1 MPIRPRTVALGAGAC
16 TALLAVVWVAAF
28 HIGFFAHANQSIF
41 LQFGDLDTHSRLEW
55 VARHFVSPFDPDP
68 YVYLAMVPVAVA
80 LLRGRP
86 RVAFAVGAII
96 LGANVTTEL
105 LKHVLS
111 EPAPSPLLP
120 APSWP
125 SGHSTAAMSLALAS
139 VLAAPARL
147 RPAAA
152 ALGASLAIAVGYS
165 VMATGMHYPS
175 DVIGGLL
182 VSAIWALLTL
192 AALFAAEHWRPSAR
206 AGGGRVSMRATLGA
220 PGLVLLGALILT
232 VVVVLIRPHDVVSYA
247 RAHEAFVVGAAGIA
261 ALSLALST
269 GFVLS
274 VRR

>member
-1 MPIRPRTVALGAGAC
+1 MPIRPRKAALGAGAC
-16 TALLAVVWVAAF
+16 TAQLAAVWVGAF
-28 HIGFFAHANQSIF
+28 HVGFLAHANQSIF
-41 LQFGDLDTHSRLEW
+41 LQFGDLDAHSRLEW
-55 VARHFVSPFDPDP
+55 VARHFVSPFDPNP
-68 YVYLAMVPVAVA
+68 YAYLAMVPVAVA

-105 LKHVLS
+105 FKHVLS
-111 EPAPSPLLP
+111 EPAPSRLLP

-125 SGHSTAAMSLALAS
+125 SGHSTAAMSLALAA

-147 RPAAA
+147 RPAVA
-152 ALGASLAIAVGYS
+152 ALGASLAIAAGYS

-175 DVIGGLL
+175 DVVGGFL
-182 VSAIWALLTL
+182 VAAIWTLLTVAALL
-192 AALFAAEHWRPSAR
+192 AAEHWRPSAS
-206 AGGGRVSMRATLGA
+206 AGGGPISMRAALGA

-232 VVVVLIRPHDVVSYA
+232 VVVVVIRPHDVVSYA

-269 GFVLS
+269 GVVLS

>member
-1 MPIRPRTVALGAGAC
+1 MPIRPRMAALGAAAC
-16 TALLAVVWVAAF
+16 TALLALVWFAAF

-41 LQFGDLDTHSRLEW
+41 LQFGDLDAHSRLES
-55 VARHFVSPFDPDP
+55 VARHFVSPFNPNP

-80 LLRGRP
+80 LARGRP
-86 RVAFAVGAII
+86 RLAFAVGAII

-111 EPAPSPLLP
+111 EPAPSRLLP
-120 APSWP
+120 TPSWP
-125 SGHSTAAMSLALAS
+125 SGHSTAAMSLALGAA
-139 VLAAPARL
+139 LAAPARL

-175 DVIGGLL
+175 DVVGGFL
-182 VSAIWALLTL
+182 VAATWALLTV
-192 AALFAAEHWRPSAR
+192 AALLAAEHWRPSAR
-206 AGGGRVSMRATLGA
+206 AGGERVSMRAALGA
-220 PGLVLLGALILT
+220 PGLVLLVALILT
-232 VVVVLIRPHDVVSYA
+232 VVVVLVRPHDVVSYA

-269 GFVLS
+269 GVVLS